1 MWYWLDGLVN
11 SDLIHPD
18 VLAAVRVAGFL
29 LGILISYV
37 VFPRGPRRFAW
48 VLLVFIGALCTKALI
63 LLFEY
68 LQFFTWETMQSSPY
82 FLPFT
87 LAFAS
92 LAASLIAWLV
102 IRTRKRY
109 KRRG

>member
-11 SDLIHPD
+11 SNLIGLD

-29 LGILISYV
+29 LGILISYL
-37 VFPRGPRRFAW
+37 VFPKGPRRFAW
-48 VLLVFIGALCTKALI
+48 ILLVFIGALCTKALI

-68 LQFFTWETMQSSPY
+68 LQFSTWEVMQSSQY

-87 LAFAS
+87 LAFVSLVAS
-92 LAASLIAWLV
+92 LVAWLV
-102 IRTRKRY
+102 IRNHKRY
-109 KRRG
+109 KGRR

>member
-1 MWYWLDGLVN
+1 MVN
-11 SDLIHPD
+11 SNLIDSD

-68 LQFFTWETMQSSPY
+68 LQIFTWEAMRSSQY

-92 LAASLIAWLV
+92 LAACLVAWLV
-102 IRTRKRY
+102 LRNRRRY
-109 KRRG
+109 KKRR